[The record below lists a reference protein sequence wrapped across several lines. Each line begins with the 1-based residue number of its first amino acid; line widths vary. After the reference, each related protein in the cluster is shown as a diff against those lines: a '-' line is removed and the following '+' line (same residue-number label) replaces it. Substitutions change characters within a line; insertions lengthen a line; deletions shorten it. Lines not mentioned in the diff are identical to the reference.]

1 MKTYNNFYL
10 DVISLPNLYR
20 AYEKAKKGKAEK
32 KEVIEFSKNL
42 HENLLKLH
50 LELLNRTYLM
60 GDYKMFF
67 VNDYK
72 TRKIMAPRFKD
83 MIVQHALFN
92 FLEQIYEKSFIFDSY
107 ACRKNKGTHKAFKR
121 LKSFINKSSYDDY
134 FVKCDI
140 TKYFYSIDHQ
150 RLKQIIRRKI
160 IDKDIL
166 QLIDK
171 FIDSHK
177 EEIQEYHIISKD
189 LKNSRKGIPIGNLL
203 SQLFANIYLNELDYF
218 VKQGL
223 KIKFYVRYVDDFV
236 FIVKEKK
243 EISNLIIKIQEFL
256 KNELFLKIEDRKINI
271 NKISFGIDFVGYVGF
286 KKYTKVRTRN
296 YKRFVKSFKNK
307 IILVEKSKLDFNNL
321 ELSFTSYLGHL
332 SHTNSNFLKKK
343 IFGIYLKAVTNLN
356 TGKAVKRGGNWNN
369 GADAGL
375 FSAYLN
381 NAPSNSNTNIG
392 FRCCSVPQTDAV
404 FSRKHSQ
411 FEVQNLLL
419 SSLDENKSRDYGFL
433 PFFCNENKL
442 NLNTNDNFML
452 SNDNKTL
459 TYKNGY

>member
-1 MKTYNNFYL
+1 MKKEVNTKKMKTYNNFYL

-150 RLKQIIRRKI
+150 KLKIVIESILDELKKI
-160 IDKDIL
+160 SAAPVKL
-166 QLIDK
+166 PELNK
-171 FIDSHK
+171 SK
-177 EEIQEYHIISKD
+177 NHIIGRFK
-189 LKNSRKGIPIGNLL
+189 IGLET
-203 SQLFANIYLNELDYF
+203 SDELAT
-218 VKQGL
+218 
-223 KIKFYVRYVDDFV
+223 FYGDQ
-236 FIVKEKK
+236 
-243 EISNLIIKIQEFL
+243 EI
-256 KNELFLKIEDRKINI
+256 
-271 NKISFGIDFVGYVGF
+271 
-286 KKYTKVRTRN
+286 
-296 YKRFVKSFKNK
+296 
-307 IILVEKSKLDFNNL
+307 
-321 ELSFTSYLGHL
+321 
-332 SHTNSNFLKKK
+332 
-343 IFGIYLKAVTNLN
+343 
-356 TGKAVKRGGNWNN
+356 NN
-369 GADAGL
+369 GG
-375 FSAYLN
+375 
-381 NAPSNSNTNIG
+381 I
-392 FRCCSVPQTDAV
+392 
-404 FSRKHSQ
+404 
-411 FEVQNLLL
+411 
-419 SSLDENKSRDYGFL
+419 
-433 PFFCNENKL
+433 
-442 NLNTNDNFML
+442 
-452 SNDNKTL
+452 
-459 TYKNGY
+459 